1 MAEDWTY
8 DGPEWIYLQ
17 PSCDETEEGRLWSED
32 AINVPTEER
41 QDQTEPTDC
50 PYVRG
55 DLYQALVTMVTE
67 QGKLIAERDA
77 EDTLSR
83 IQLEQRAWVLH
94 NFGEREAWQ
103 PLLGVQ
109 EEVGELAHAFLKRHQ
124 GIRGTHEEHTADIR
138 DAVADIII
146 FLMDFASAEGI
157 DVREVL
163 DETWQ
168 KVRQRD
174 WKANPSGT
182 PTPAPHNG
190 GASDE

>member
-1 MAEDWTY
+1 MSRRREGTVAEQWTY
-8 DGPEWIYLQ
+8 DGPGWIYLQ
-17 PSCDETEEGRLWSED
+17 PVEGADDDRREWYEEP
-32 AINVPTEER
+32 INLPADYR

-55 DLYQALVTMVTE
+55 DIHDAVVL
-67 QGKLIAERDA
+67 KLAERDR

-83 IQLEQRAWVLH
+83 IQKEQRAWVLH

-103 PLLGVQ
+103 PLLGIQ

-182 PTPAPHNG
+182 PAPTAG
-190 GASDE
+190 EEKTDG